1 MSALV
6 VPAPVPATVTA
17 RQARRAIVAAGM
29 ASAVAAYI
37 AADET
42 GVLAIEW
49 EYATEFDR
57 ASPFIE
63 DARVAL
69 QLSTAQMDALFRLA
83 ASL

>member
-6 VPAPVPATVTA
+6 VPAPVPAMVTA
-17 RQARRAIVAAGM
+17 RQARRAVIAAGM
-29 ASAVAAYI
+29 SSAVAAYI
-37 AADET
+37 ASDQT
-42 GVLAIEW
+42 GVLSVEW

-69 QLSTAQMDALFRLA
+69 QLTAAEMDALFRLA
-83 ASL
+83 ATL